1 MTQPVLEIIQNEA
14 ELTSCSCTLTCALM
28 YAVPIVIVL
37 VLLKK
42 YLSGGVF
49 NIPNVDLSDKFAVVT
64 GGNSGI
70 GAETVKVLS
79 RLGCSIII
87 GARSKETAEEVI
99 KSIRSENNKAK
110 VEFISLDLSSKA
122 SI

>member
-1 MTQPVLEIIQNEA
+1 MFQGILEGITKYTD
-14 ELTSCSCTLTCALM
+14 LTNCSLQCVAM

-37 VLLKK
+37 ILFKK
-42 YLSGGVF
+42 YFSGGVF
-49 NIPNVDLSDKFAVVT
+49 NIPNVDLSDKYAVVT

-79 RLGCSIII
+79 KLGCNVII

-99 KSIRSENNKAK
+99 KSIRSQNSKAK